1 MRNFDYAKVKD
12 PEYFRDG
19 RMDAHSDHIYYRT
32 EAEAEVKETS
42 YRQSLNGLWKFH
54 YAKNY
59 EGTIQGFESESYSC
73 KDWEDIYVPAHIQME
88 GYDAP
93 QYANV
98 QYPWEGHEEI
108 HPGEIPEHFNPV
120 ASYVNYFTVP
130 EEMKG
135 KRLFISFQG
144 AESGL
149 ALWLNGSF
157 IGYSEDS
164 FTPSE
169 FELTEYVK
177 EGENKLAAQVFK
189 WTASSWCEDQ
199 DFFRFSGIYRDVYL
213 YTVPE
218 VHVYDLQIRAIPDET
233 LKKAVFELDVQVWGS
248 GKARIVLAKDGQTV
262 IESEKELVDVDA
274 ENAGNHFEWEVEQPV
289 LWSAEDPQLY
299 DLMIEVYDADGALQ
313 EIIPQKVGFRRFEM
327 KDGIMT
333 LNGKRIVFKGVNR
346 HEFSSINGRHVS
358 EEELRK
364 DLQTMKQN
372 NINAIRTCHYPDAS
386 KIYELCD
393 EYGIYMIDE
402 TNLESHGSWD
412 VAEFTKDYT
421 YIVPHDKP
429 EWLEMMLDRANS
441 MYQRDKNH
449 AAILIWSCGNE
460 SFGGKDIYEMSQF
473 FHREDPTRLVH
484 YEGLFHDRSYNDT
497 SDMESQMY
505 PSVEAIKEFLA
516 KDNSKPFICCEYTH
530 AMGNSCGAMHKYTD
544 LTDTEPKYQGGFIW
558 DYIDQSIYKKDRY
571 GKEFQAY
578 GGDFGERPT
587 DYNFSG
593 NGIAY
598 GGNRDASP
606 KMQEVKFNYQNITAE
621 VSADS
626 VKVINKNLF
635 VNTDTFDCKVTV
647 AKDGKVIRTA
657 KLETAVAPLSE
668 QVYPLPFAKEISAG
682 EYAVTVSFSLKEEK
696 VWAKAGHEVA
706 FGQYVYQ
713 VEAEEA
719 KEVLAKADE
728 KLTVIHSTHNL
739 GVRGA
744 HFEVLFSVLNGGL
757 VSYKYAGR
765 EMIEAIPKPN
775 FWRAPTDNDCG
786 NLMQMR
792 YAQWKIASMY
802 LNHKDY
808 RQGMYGPGNIP
819 EVEEKE
825 NSVKV
830 TFKYLMPTT
839 PASEC
844 FLSYEVSG
852 DGRVK
857 TTLTYDPVKEL
868 GDMPEFGVI
877 FKFNAD
883 YDHVEWYGL
892 GEAETYADRKKGA
905 KLGIYSN
912 LVKDNIAR
920 YMVPQECG
928 AKEEVRWAKVTDRKG
943 RGMLFEMD
951 GEPMMFSA
959 LPYTPHEMENAMH
972 PYELPEVH
980 YTVVRAAKAQMGIG
994 GDDSWGARTHEEYL
1008 LNADG
1013 KMEFSFV
1020 FKGL

>member
-1 MRNFDYAKVKD
+1 MKTFDYSLVKD
-12 PEYFRDG
+12 PQYFKDG
-19 RMDAHSDHIYYRT
+19 RMDAHSDHTYYRDGE
-32 EAEAEVKETS
+32 EAQEKETS
-42 YRQSLNGLWKFH
+42 FRYDLNGIWKFH
-54 YAKNY
+54 YARNY
-59 EGTIQGFESESYSC
+59 GSAISGFEKEQYC
-73 KDWEDIYVPAHIQME
+73 CRDWDDIRVPAHIQME

-98 QYPWEGHEEI
+98 QYPWEGHEDI

-120 ASYVNYFTVP
+120 ASYVKYFEVP
-130 EEMKG
+130 EEMQG

-144 AESGL
+144 AESGI
-149 ALWLNGSF
+149 ALWLNGQF

-199 DFFRFSGIYRDVYL
+199 DFYRFSGIYRDVYL

-233 LKKAVFELDVQVWGS
+233 LSAAALEIRTNTWGKGS
-248 GKARIVLAKDGQTV
+248 VKITLSKNGETV
-262 IESEKELVDVDA
+262 IKDEKALDGE
-274 ENAGNHFEWEVEQPV
+274 EIYSWKVEDPV

-299 DLMIEVYDADGALQ
+299 DLVLEVYNEAGELQ
-313 EIIPQKVGFRRFEM
+313 EVVPQKVGFRRFEM

-346 HEFSSINGRHVS
+346 HEFSSVSGRHVS

-364 DLQTMKQN
+364 DLKTMKQN

-386 KIYELCD
+386 MIYELCD

-421 YIVPHDKP
+421 YVVPHDKP
-429 EWLEMMLDRANS
+429 EWLDMMLDRANS

-460 SFGGKDIYEMSQF
+460 SFGGKDIFEMSQF
-473 FHREDPTRLVH
+473 FHKEDPTRLVH
-484 YEGLFHDRSYNDT
+484 YEGLCHDRRYNDT

-516 KDNSKPFICCEYTH
+516 KDSSKPFICCEYTH

-606 KMQEVKFNYQNITAE
+606 KMQEVKFNYQNISAE

-635 VNTDTFDCKVTV
+635 VNTDIFDCKVTV
-647 AKDGKVIRTA
+647 AKNGKVIRRASLATS
-657 KLETAVAPLSE
+657 VAPLSE
-668 QVYPLPFAKEISAG
+668 KAYALPFAKEEKPG
-682 EYAVTVSFSLKEEK
+682 EYTVTVSFHLKEDT
-696 VWAKAGHEVA
+696 VWAEAGHEVA
-706 FGQYVYQ
+706 FGQYVYK
-713 VEAEEA
+713 VEEPKKVCPEEV
-719 KEVLAKADE
+719 K
-728 KLTVIHSTHNL
+728 VIRSTHNI

-757 VSYKYAGR
+757 VSYKYAGK

-786 NLMQMR
+786 SLMGMR
-792 YAQWKIASMY
+792 YGQWKLASMY
-802 LNHKDY
+802 LSHKDF
-808 RQGMYGPGNIP
+808 RKGPYGPSNIP
-819 EVEEKE
+819 EVEVNEKT
-825 NSVKV
+825 VKV
-830 TFKYLMPTT
+830 TYTYLMPTT
-839 PASEC
+839 PLSEC
-844 FLSYEVSG
+844 RLSYEVFG

-857 TTLTYDPVKEL
+857 TTLAYDPVKEL

-883 YDHVEWYGL
+883 YNRVEWYGL
-892 GEAETYADRKKGA
+892 GEAETYSDRKKGA

-912 LVKDNIAR
+912 KVADNIAR

-951 GEPMMFSA
+951 ENNGPMMFSA

-980 YTVVRAAKAQMGIG
+980 YTVVRVAKDQMGIG

-1008 LNADG
+1008 LKTDK

>member
-1 MRNFDYAKVKD
+1 MKTFDYSLVKD
-12 PEYFRDG
+12 PKYFKDG
-19 RMDAHSDHIYYRT
+19 RMDAHSDHTYYRDG
-32 EAEAEVKETS
+32 EEVQEKETS
-42 YRQSLNGLWKFH
+42 FRYDLNGIWKFH
-54 YAKNY
+54 YARNY
-59 EGTIQGFESESYSC
+59 GSAIPGFEKTEYCC
-73 KDWEDIYVPAHIQME
+73 KDWDDIRVPAHIQME

-98 QYPWEGHEEI
+98 QYPWEGHEDI
-108 HPGEIPEHFNPV
+108 HPGAIPEHFNPV
-120 ASYVNYFTVP
+120 ASYVKYFEVP
-130 EEMKG
+130 EEMQG

-144 AESGL
+144 AESGI
-149 ALWLNGSF
+149 ALWLNGQF
-157 IGYSEDS
+157 VGYSEDS

-233 LKKAVFELDVQVWGS
+233 LSAAALEIRTNTWGKGEVKITLS
-248 GKARIVLAKDGQTV
+248 KDGETV
-262 IESEKELVDVDA
+262 IEDKKVLDGEEIYAWKV
-274 ENAGNHFEWEVEQPV
+274 ENPV

-299 DLMIEVYDADGALQ
+299 DLTMEVYNESGELQ
-313 EIIPQKVGFRRFEM
+313 EVIPQKVGFRRFEM

-346 HEFSSINGRHVS
+346 HEFSSVSGRHVS

-364 DLQTMKQN
+364 DLKIMKQN

-386 KIYELCD
+386 LIYQLCD

-421 YIVPHDKP
+421 YVVPHDKP
-429 EWLEMMLDRANS
+429 EWLDMMLDRANS

-460 SFGGKDIYEMSQF
+460 SFGGKDIFEMSQF
-473 FHREDPTRLVH
+473 FHKADPTRLVH
-484 YEGLFHDRSYNDT
+484 YEGLCHDRRYNDT

-516 KDNSKPFICCEYTH
+516 KDDSKPFICCEYTH

-635 VNTDTFDCKVTV
+635 VNTDIFDCKVTV
-647 AKDGKVIRTA
+647 AKNGKVIRKASLATS
-657 KLETAVAPLSE
+657 VAPLSE
-668 QVYPLPFAKEISAG
+668 ETYALPLAKEEKAG
-682 EYAVTVSFSLKEEK
+682 EYAVTVSFHLKEDK
-696 VWAKAGHEVA
+696 VWAEAGHEVA
-706 FGQYVYQ
+706 FGQYVYK
-713 VEAEEA
+713 VEAPKKACPEGV
-719 KEVLAKADE
+719 EV
-728 KLTVIHSTHNL
+728 IRSTHNI

-757 VSYKYAGR
+757 ASYKYAGK

-786 NLMQMR
+786 NLMGMR
-792 YAQWKIASMY
+792 YGQWKIASMY
-802 LNHKDY
+802 LSHKDF
-808 RQGMYGPGNIP
+808 RKGPYGPGNVP
-819 EVEEKE
+819 EVEVNEKT
-825 NSVKV
+825 VKV
-830 TFKYLMPTT
+830 TYTYLMPTT
-839 PASEC
+839 PLSEC
-844 FLSYEVSG
+844 KLSYEVFG

-883 YDHVEWYGL
+883 YDRVEWYGL
-892 GEAETYADRKKGA
+892 GETETYSDRKKGA
-905 KLGIYSN
+905 KLGIYAN
-912 LVKDNIAR
+912 KVADNMAR

-951 GEPMMFSA
+951 ENNGPMMFSA

-980 YTVVRAAKAQMGIG
+980 YTVVRAAKGQMGIG

-1008 LNADG
+1008 LKTDK

>member
-1 MRNFDYAKVKD
+1 MKTFDYSLVKD
-12 PEYFRDG
+12 PQYFKDG
-19 RMDAHSDHIYYRT
+19 RMDAHSDHTYYRDGE
-32 EAEAEVKETS
+32 EAKEKETS
-42 YRQSLNGLWKFH
+42 FRYDLNGIWKFH
-54 YAKNY
+54 YARNY
-59 EGTIQGFESESYSC
+59 GSAIPEFEKTEYCC
-73 KDWEDIYVPAHIQME
+73 KDWDDIRVPAHIQME
-88 GYDAP
+88 GYDVP

-98 QYPWEGHEEI
+98 QYPWEGHEDI

-120 ASYVNYFTVP
+120 ASYVKYFEVP
-130 EEMKG
+130 EEMQG

-144 AESGL
+144 AESGI
-149 ALWLNGSF
+149 ALWLNGHF
-157 IGYSEDS
+157 VGYSEDS

-233 LKKAVFELDVQVWGS
+233 LSAAALEIRTNTWSKGTVKITLS
-248 GKARIVLAKDGQTV
+248 KDGETV
-262 IESEKELVDVDA
+262 IEDKKTLDGEEIYSWKV
-274 ENAGNHFEWEVEQPV
+274 ENPV

-299 DLMIEVYDADGALQ
+299 DLTMEVYNESGELQ
-313 EIIPQKVGFRRFEM
+313 EVIPQKVGFRRFEM

-346 HEFSSINGRHVS
+346 HEFSSVSGRHVS

-364 DLQTMKQN
+364 DLKTMKQN
-372 NINAIRTCHYPDAS
+372 NLNAIRTCHYPDAS
-386 KIYELCD
+386 LIYQLCD

-412 VAEFTKDYT
+412 IAEFTKDYT
-421 YIVPHDKP
+421 YVVPHDKP
-429 EWLEMMLDRANS
+429 EWLDMMLDRANS

-460 SFGGKDIYEMSQF
+460 SFGGKDIFEMSQF
-473 FHREDPTRLVH
+473 FHKEDPTRLVH
-484 YEGLFHDRSYNDT
+484 YEGLCHDRRYNDT

-516 KDNSKPFICCEYTH
+516 KDDSKPFICCEYTH

-635 VNTDTFDCKVTV
+635 VNTDIFDCKVTV
-647 AKDGKVIRTA
+647 AKNGKVIRKA
-657 KLETAVAPLSE
+657 SLATAVAPLSE
-668 QVYPLPFAKEISAG
+668 ETYALPLAKEEKPG
-682 EYAVTVSFSLKEEK
+682 EYAVTVSFHLKEDK
-696 VWAKAGHEVA
+696 VWAEAGHEVA
-706 FGQYVYQ
+706 FGQYIYK
-713 VEAEEA
+713 VEAPKKACPEGV
-719 KEVLAKADE
+719 EV
-728 KLTVIHSTHNL
+728 IRSTHNI

-757 VSYKYAGR
+757 TSYKYAGK

-786 NLMQMR
+786 NLMGMR
-792 YAQWKIASMY
+792 YGQWKIASMY
-802 LNHKDY
+802 LSHKDF
-808 RQGMYGPGNIP
+808 RKGPYGPGNVP
-819 EVEEKE
+819 EVEVNEKT
-825 NSVKV
+825 VKV
-830 TFKYLMPTT
+830 TYTYLMPTT
-839 PASEC
+839 PLSEC
-844 FLSYEVSG
+844 KLFYEVFG

-883 YDHVEWYGL
+883 YDRVEWYGL
-892 GEAETYADRKKGA
+892 GEAETYSDRKKGA
-905 KLGIYSN
+905 KLGIYTN
-912 LVKDNIAR
+912 KVADNMAR

-951 GEPMMFSA
+951 ENNGPMMFSA

-980 YTVVRAAKAQMGIG
+980 YTVVRVAKDQMGIG

-1008 LNADG
+1008 LKTDK

>member
-1 MRNFDYAKVKD
+1 MKAFDYSLVKD
-12 PEYFRDG
+12 PQYFKDG
-19 RMDAHSDHIYYRT
+19 RMDAHSDHTYYRNGE
-32 EAEAEVKETS
+32 EAQEKETS
-42 YRQSLNGLWKFH
+42 FRYDLNGIWKFH
-54 YAKNY
+54 YARNY
-59 EGTIQGFESESYSC
+59 GSAIPGFEKTDYCC
-73 KDWEDIYVPAHIQME
+73 KDWDDIRVPAHIQME

-98 QYPWEGHEEI
+98 QYPWEGHEDI

-120 ASYVNYFTVP
+120 ASYVKYFEVP
-130 EEMKG
+130 EEMQG

-144 AESGL
+144 AESGI
-149 ALWLNGSF
+149 ALWINGHF
-157 IGYSEDS
+157 VGYSEDS

-233 LKKAVFELDVQVWGS
+233 LGAAALEIRTNTWGKGTVKITLS
-248 GKARIVLAKDGQTV
+248 KDGETV
-262 IESEKELVDVDA
+262 IEDKKALDGEEFYSWKV
-274 ENAGNHFEWEVEQPV
+274 ENPV

-299 DLMIEVYDADGALQ
+299 DLVLEVYNEAGELQ
-313 EIIPQKVGFRRFEM
+313 EVIPQKVGFRRFEM

-346 HEFSSINGRHVS
+346 HEFSSVSGRHVS

-364 DLQTMKQN
+364 DLKTMKQN

-386 KIYELCD
+386 LIYQLCD

-421 YIVPHDKP
+421 YVVPHDKP
-429 EWLEMMLDRANS
+429 EWLDMMLDRANS

-460 SFGGKDIYEMSQF
+460 SFGGKDIFEMSQF
-473 FHREDPTRLVH
+473 FHKADPTRLVH
-484 YEGLFHDRSYNDT
+484 YEGVFHDRRYNDT

-516 KDNSKPFICCEYTH
+516 KDDSKPFICCEYTH

-598 GGNRDASP
+598 GGSRDASP

-635 VNTDTFDCKVTV
+635 VNTDIFDCKVTV
-647 AKDGKVIRTA
+647 AKNGKVIRNTSLA
-657 KLETAVAPLSE
+657 TAVAPLSE
-668 QVYPLPFAKEISAG
+668 ETYTLPLAKEEKPG
-682 EYAVTVSFSLKEEK
+682 EYAVTVSFHLKEDK
-696 VWAKAGHEVA
+696 VWTEAGHEVA

-713 VEAEEA
+713 VEEP
-719 KEVLAKADE
+719 KKACPE
-728 KLTVIHSTHNL
+728 GVKIIRSTHNI

-757 VSYKYAGR
+757 VSYKYAGK

-786 NLMQMR
+786 NLMGMR
-792 YAQWKIASMY
+792 YGQWKLASMY
-802 LNHKDY
+802 LSHKDF
-808 RQGMYGPGNIP
+808 RKGPYGPANMP
-819 EVEEKE
+819 EVEVNEKT
-825 NSVKV
+825 VKV
-830 TFKYLMPTT
+830 TYTYLMPTT
-839 PASEC
+839 PISEC
-844 FLSYEVSG
+844 RLSYEVSG

-857 TTLTYDPVKEL
+857 TTLTYAPVKEL

-883 YDHVEWYGL
+883 YDRVEWYGL
-892 GEAETYADRKKGA
+892 GEAETYSDRKKGA
-905 KLGIYSN
+905 KLGIYAN
-912 LVKDNIAR
+912 KVADNIAR

-951 GEPMMFSA
+951 ENNGPMMFSA

-980 YTVVRAAKAQMGIG
+980 YTVVRAAKGQMGIG

-1008 LNADG
+1008 LETNK

>member
-1 MRNFDYAKVKD
+1 MKTFDYSLVKD
-12 PEYFRDG
+12 PQYFKDR
-19 RMDAHSDHIYYRT
+19 RMDAHSDHTYYRDGE
-32 EAEAEVKETS
+32 EAQEKATS
-42 YRQSLNGLWKFH
+42 FRYDLNGIWKFH
-54 YAKNY
+54 YARNY
-59 EGTIQGFESESYSC
+59 GSAIPGFEKADYCC
-73 KDWEDIYVPAHIQME
+73 KDWDDIRVPAHIQME

-98 QYPWEGHEEI
+98 QYPWEGHEDI

-120 ASYVNYFTVP
+120 ASYVKYFEVP
-130 EEMKG
+130 EEMQG

-144 AESGL
+144 AESGI
-149 ALWLNGSF
+149 ALWLNGQF
-157 IGYSEDS
+157 VGYSEDS

-199 DFFRFSGIYRDVYL
+199 DFYRFSGIYRDVYL

-233 LKKAVFELDVQVWGS
+233 LSTAALEIRTNTWGKGTVKITLS
-248 GKARIVLAKDGQTV
+248 KDGETV
-262 IESEKELVDVDA
+262 IEDKKALDGEEIYSWK
-274 ENAGNHFEWEVEQPV
+274 VEDPV

-299 DLMIEVYDADGALQ
+299 DLVLEVYNEAGELQ
-313 EIIPQKVGFRRFEM
+313 EVVPQKVGFRRFEM

-346 HEFSSINGRHVS
+346 HEFSSVSGRHVS

-364 DLQTMKQN
+364 DLKTMKQN

-386 KIYELCD
+386 MIYELCD

-421 YIVPHDKP
+421 YVVPHDKP
-429 EWLEMMLDRANS
+429 EWLDMMLDRANS

-460 SFGGKDIYEMSQF
+460 SFGGKDIFEMSQF
-473 FHREDPTRLVH
+473 FHKADPTRLVH
-484 YEGLFHDRSYNDT
+484 YEGLCHDRRYNDT

-516 KDNSKPFICCEYTH
+516 KDSSKPFICCEYTH

-544 LTDTEPKYQGGFIW
+544 LTDAEPKYQGGFIW

-635 VNTDTFDCKVTV
+635 VSTDIFDCKVTV
-647 AKDGKVIRTA
+647 AKNGKVIHKA
-657 KLETAVAPLSE
+657 SLATAVAPLSE
-668 QVYPLPFAKEISAG
+668 ETYVLPLAKEEKPG
-682 EYAVTVSFSLKEEK
+682 EYTVTVSFHLKEDK
-696 VWAKAGHEVA
+696 AWAEAGHEVA

-713 VEAEEA
+713 VEEPKKTCPEGV
-719 KEVLAKADE
+719 K
-728 KLTVIHSTHNL
+728 VIRSTHNI

-757 VSYKYAGR
+757 VSYKYAGK

-786 NLMQMR
+786 NLMGMR
-792 YAQWKIASMY
+792 YGQWKLASMY
-802 LNHKDY
+802 LSHKDF
-808 RQGMYGPGNIP
+808 RQGAYGPANMP
-819 EVEEKE
+819 EVEVNEK
-825 NSVKV
+825 SVKV
-830 TFKYLMPTT
+830 SYTYIMPTT
-839 PASEC
+839 PTSEC
-844 FLSYEVSG
+844 KLSYEVFG

-857 TTLTYDPVKEL
+857 TTLVYDPVKEL

-883 YDHVEWYGL
+883 YDRVEWYGL
-892 GEAETYADRKKGA
+892 GEAETYSDRKKGA
-905 KLGIYSN
+905 KLGIYAN
-912 LVKDNIAR
+912 MVADNIAR

-951 GEPMMFSA
+951 ENNGPMMFSA

-980 YTVVRAAKAQMGIG
+980 YTVVRVAKDQMGIG

-1008 LNADG
+1008 LKTDK

>member
-1 MRNFDYAKVKD
+1 MKAFDYSLVKD
-12 PEYFRDG
+12 PQYFKDG
-19 RMDAHSDHIYYRT
+19 RMDAHSDHTYYRDGE
-32 EAEAEVKETS
+32 EAQEKETS
-42 YRQSLNGLWKFH
+42 FRYDLNGIWKFH
-54 YAKNY
+54 YARNY
-59 EGTIQGFESESYSC
+59 GSAISGFEKEEYC
-73 KDWEDIYVPAHIQME
+73 CRDWDDIRVPAHIQME

-98 QYPWEGHEEI
+98 QYPWEGHEDI

-120 ASYVNYFTVP
+120 ASYVKYFEVP
-130 EEMKG
+130 EEMQG

-144 AESGL
+144 AESGI
-149 ALWLNGSF
+149 ALWLNGQF

-199 DFFRFSGIYRDVYL
+199 DFYRFSGIYRDVYL

-233 LKKAVFELDVQVWGS
+233 LSAAALEIRTNTWGKGTVKITLS
-248 GKARIVLAKDGQTV
+248 KDGETV
-262 IESEKELVDVDA
+262 IEDKKALDGEEIYSWK
-274 ENAGNHFEWEVEQPV
+274 VEDPV

-299 DLMIEVYDADGALQ
+299 DLVLEVYNEAGELQ
-313 EIIPQKVGFRRFEM
+313 EVVPQKVGFRRFEM
-327 KDGIMT
+327 KGGIMT

-346 HEFSSINGRHVS
+346 HEFSSVSGRHVS

-364 DLQTMKQN
+364 DLKTMKQN

-386 KIYELCD
+386 MIYELCD

-421 YIVPHDKP
+421 YVVPHDKP
-429 EWLEMMLDRANS
+429 EWLDMMLDRANS

-460 SFGGKDIYEMSQF
+460 SFGGKDIFEMSQF
-473 FHREDPTRLVH
+473 FHKEDPTRLVH
-484 YEGLFHDRSYNDT
+484 YEGLCHDRRYNDT

-516 KDNSKPFICCEYTH
+516 KDSSKPFICCEYTH

-606 KMQEVKFNYQNITAE
+606 KMQEVKFNYQNISAE

-635 VNTDTFDCKVTV
+635 VNTNIFDCKVTV
-647 AKDGKVIRTA
+647 AKNGKVIRRASLATS
-657 KLETAVAPLSE
+657 VAPLSE
-668 QVYPLPFAKEISAG
+668 KAYALPFAKEEKPG
-682 EYAVTVSFSLKEEK
+682 EYTVTVSFHLKEDT
-696 VWAKAGHEVA
+696 VWAEAGHEVA
-706 FGQYVYQ
+706 FGQYVYK
-713 VEAEEA
+713 VEEPKKVCPEEV
-719 KEVLAKADE
+719 K
-728 KLTVIHSTHNL
+728 VIRSTHNI

-757 VSYKYAGR
+757 VSYKYAGK

-786 NLMQMR
+786 NLMGMR
-792 YAQWKIASMY
+792 YGQWKIASMY
-802 LNHKDY
+802 LSHKDF
-808 RQGMYGPGNIP
+808 RKGPYGPSNIP
-819 EVEEKE
+819 EVEVNEKT
-825 NSVKV
+825 VKV
-830 TFKYLMPTT
+830 TYTYLMPTT
-839 PASEC
+839 PLSEC
-844 FLSYEVSG
+844 RLSYEVFG

-857 TTLTYDPVKEL
+857 TTLAYDPVKEL

-883 YDHVEWYGL
+883 YNRVEWYGL
-892 GEAETYADRKKGA
+892 GEAETYSDRKKGA

-912 LVKDNIAR
+912 KVADNIAR

-928 AKEEVRWAKVTDRKG
+928 AKEEVRWAKVIDRKG

-951 GEPMMFSA
+951 ENNGPMMFSA

-980 YTVVRAAKAQMGIG
+980 YTVVRVAKDQMGIG

-1008 LNADG
+1008 LKTDK

>member
-1 MRNFDYAKVKD
+1 MKTFDYSLVKD
-12 PEYFRDG
+12 PQYFKDG
-19 RMDAHSDHIYYRT
+19 RMDAHSDHTYYRDG
-32 EAEAEVKETS
+32 EEVQEKETS
-42 YRQSLNGLWKFH
+42 FRYDLNGIWKFH
-54 YAKNY
+54 YARNY
-59 EGTIQGFESESYSC
+59 GSAIPGFEKTEYCC
-73 KDWEDIYVPAHIQME
+73 KDWDDIRVPAHIQME
-88 GYDAP
+88 GYDVP

-98 QYPWEGHEEI
+98 QYPWEGHEDI

-120 ASYVNYFTVP
+120 ASYVKYFEVP
-130 EEMKG
+130 EEMQG

-144 AESGL
+144 AESGI
-149 ALWLNGSF
+149 ALWLNGHF
-157 IGYSEDS
+157 VGYSEDS

-233 LKKAVFELDVQVWGS
+233 LSAAALEIRTNTWGKGEVKITLS
-248 GKARIVLAKDGQTV
+248 RAGETV
-262 IESEKELVDVDA
+262 IEDKKALDGEEIYAWKV
-274 ENAGNHFEWEVEQPV
+274 ENPV

-299 DLMIEVYDADGALQ
+299 DLTMEIYNEAGELQ
-313 EIIPQKVGFRRFEM
+313 EVIPQKIEFRRFEM

-346 HEFSSINGRHVS
+346 HEFSSVSGRHVS

-364 DLQTMKQN
+364 DLKIMKQN

-386 KIYELCD
+386 LIYRLCD

-412 VAEFTKDYT
+412 IAEFTKDYT
-421 YIVPHDKP
+421 YVVPHDKP
-429 EWLEMMLDRANS
+429 EWLDMMLDRANS

-460 SFGGKDIYEMSQF
+460 SFGGKDIFEMSQF
-473 FHREDPTRLVH
+473 FHKADPTRLVH
-484 YEGLFHDRSYNDT
+484 YEGVCHDRRYNDT

-516 KDNSKPFICCEYTH
+516 KDDSKPFVCCEYTH

-578 GGDFGERPT
+578 GGDSGERPT

-635 VNTDTFDCKVTV
+635 VNTDIFDCKVTV
-647 AKDGKVIRTA
+647 AKDGKVIRKA
-657 KLETAVAPLSE
+657 SLATAVAPLSE
-668 QVYPLPFAKEISAG
+668 EVYALPLAKEEKPG
-682 EYAVTVSFSLKEEK
+682 EYAVTVSFHLKEDK
-696 VWAKAGHEVA
+696 VWAEAGHEVA
-706 FGQYVYQ
+706 FGQYIYK
-713 VEAEEA
+713 VEAPKKACPEGV
-719 KEVLAKADE
+719 EV
-728 KLTVIHSTHNL
+728 IRSTHNI
-739 GVRGA
+739 GVRGT
-744 HFEVLFSVLNGGL
+744 HFEALFSVLNGGL
-757 VSYKYAGR
+757 VSYKYAGK

-786 NLMQMR
+786 NLMGMR
-792 YAQWKIASMY
+792 YGQWKIASMY
-802 LNHKDY
+802 LSHKDF
-808 RQGMYGPGNIP
+808 RKGPYGPGNIP
-819 EVEEKE
+819 EVEVNEKT
-825 NSVKV
+825 VKV
-830 TFKYLMPTT
+830 TYTYLMPTT
-839 PASEC
+839 PTSKC
-844 FLSYEVSG
+844 KLSYEVFG

-857 TTLTYDPVKEL
+857 TTLTYEPVKEL

-883 YDHVEWYGL
+883 YDRVEWYGL
-892 GEAETYADRKKGA
+892 GETETYSDRKKGA
-905 KLGIYSN
+905 KLGIYAN
-912 LVKDNIAR
+912 KVADNMAR

-951 GEPMMFSA
+951 EHNGPMMFSA

-980 YTVVRAAKAQMGIG
+980 YTVVRAAKGQMGIG

-1008 LNADG
+1008 LKTDK

>member
-1 MRNFDYAKVKD
+1 MMKTFDYSLVKD
-12 PEYFRDG
+12 PQYFKDG
-19 RMDAHSDHIYYRT
+19 RMDAHSDHTYYRDGE
-32 EAEAEVKETS
+32 EAQEKETS
-42 YRQSLNGLWKFH
+42 FRYDLNGIWKFH
-54 YAKNY
+54 YARNY
-59 EGTIQGFESESYSC
+59 GSAILGFEKEEYC
-73 KDWEDIYVPAHIQME
+73 CRDWDDIRVPAHIQME

-98 QYPWEGHEEI
+98 QYPWEGHEDI

-120 ASYVNYFTVP
+120 ASYVKYFEVP
-130 EEMKG
+130 EEMQG

-144 AESGL
+144 AESGI
-149 ALWLNGSF
+149 ALWLNGHF
-157 IGYSEDS
+157 VGYSEDS

-233 LKKAVFELDVQVWGS
+233 LSAAALEIRTNTWGKGTVKITLS
-248 GKARIVLAKDGQTV
+248 KDGETV
-262 IESEKELVDVDA
+262 IEDKKALDGEEIYSWKVAD
-274 ENAGNHFEWEVEQPV
+274 PV
-289 LWSAEDPQLY
+289 LWSAEEPQLY
-299 DLMIEVYDADGALQ
+299 DLTLEVYNEAGELQ
-313 EIIPQKVGFRRFEM
+313 EVIPQRVGFRRFEM

-346 HEFSSINGRHVS
+346 HEFSSVSGRHVS

-364 DLQTMKQN
+364 DLKTMKQN

-386 KIYELCD
+386 LIYQLCD

-421 YIVPHDKP
+421 YVVPHDKP
-429 EWLEMMLDRANS
+429 EWLDMMLDRANS

-449 AAILIWSCGNE
+449 TAILIWSCGNE
-460 SFGGKDIYEMSQF
+460 SFGGKDIFEMSQF
-473 FHREDPTRLVH
+473 FRNTDPTRLVH
-484 YEGLFHDRSYNDT
+484 YEGLCHDRRYNDT

-516 KDNSKPFICCEYTH
+516 KDDSKPFVCCEYTH

-635 VNTDTFDCKVTV
+635 VNTDIFDCKVTV
-647 AKDGKVIRTA
+647 AKNGKVIRKA
-657 KLETAVAPLSE
+657 SLATAVAPLSE
-668 QVYPLPFAKEISAG
+668 ETYALPLAKEEKSG
-682 EYAVTVSFSLKEEK
+682 EYAVTVSFHLKEDK
-696 VWAKAGHEVA
+696 AWAEAGHEVA

-713 VEAEEA
+713 VEEPKKTCPEGV
-719 KEVLAKADE
+719 K
-728 KLTVIHSTHNL
+728 VIRSTHNI

-757 VSYKYAGR
+757 VSYKYAGK

-786 NLMQMR
+786 NLMGMR
-792 YAQWKIASMY
+792 YGQWKIASMY
-802 LNHKDY
+802 LSHKDF
-808 RQGMYGPGNIP
+808 RQGPYGPGNEP
-819 EVEEKE
+819 EVEVNEKT
-825 NSVKV
+825 VKV
-830 TFKYLMPTT
+830 TYTYLMPTT
-839 PASEC
+839 PLSEC
-844 FLSYEVSG
+844 RLSYEVSG

-857 TTLTYDPVKEL
+857 TTLSYDPVKEL

-883 YDHVEWYGL
+883 YDRVEWYGL
-892 GEAETYADRKKGA
+892 GEAETYSDRKKGA
-905 KLGIYSN
+905 KLGIYAN
-912 LVKDNIAR
+912 KVADNIAR

-951 GEPMMFSA
+951 ENNGPMMFSA

-980 YTVVRAAKAQMGIG
+980 YTVVRVAKDQMGIG

-1008 LNADG
+1008 LETDK

>member
-1 MRNFDYAKVKD
+1 MKTFDYSLVKD
-12 PEYFRDG
+12 PQYFKDG
-19 RMDAHSDHIYYRT
+19 RMDAHSDHTYYRDG
-32 EAEAEVKETS
+32 EEVQEKETS
-42 YRQSLNGLWKFH
+42 FRYDLNGIWKFH
-54 YAKNY
+54 YARNY
-59 EGTIQGFESESYSC
+59 GSAIPGFEKTEYCC
-73 KDWEDIYVPAHIQME
+73 KDWDDIRVPAHIQME
-88 GYDAP
+88 GYDVP

-98 QYPWEGHEEI
+98 QYPWEGHEDI
-108 HPGEIPEHFNPV
+108 HPGEVPEHFNPV
-120 ASYVNYFTVP
+120 ASYVKYFEVP
-130 EEMKG
+130 EEMQG

-144 AESGL
+144 AESGI
-149 ALWLNGSF
+149 ALWLNGHF
-157 IGYSEDS
+157 VGYSEDS

-169 FELTEYVK
+169 FELTEYVQ

-233 LKKAVFELDVQVWGS
+233 LSAAALEIRTNTWGKGEIKITLS
-248 GKARIVLAKDGQTV
+248 RAGETV
-262 IESEKELVDVDA
+262 IEDKKVLDGEEIYAWKV
-274 ENAGNHFEWEVEQPV
+274 ENPL

-299 DLMIEVYDADGALQ
+299 DLTMEVYNESGELQ
-313 EIIPQKVGFRRFEM
+313 EVIPQKVGFRRFEM

-346 HEFSSINGRHVS
+346 HEFSSVSGRHVS

-364 DLQTMKQN
+364 DLKIMKQN

-386 KIYELCD
+386 LIYQLCD

-421 YIVPHDKP
+421 YVVPHDKP
-429 EWLEMMLDRANS
+429 EWLDMMLDRANS

-460 SFGGKDIYEMSQF
+460 SFGGKDIFEMSQF
-473 FHREDPTRLVH
+473 FHKADPTRLVH
-484 YEGLFHDRSYNDT
+484 YEGLCHDRRYNDT

-516 KDNSKPFICCEYTH
+516 KDDSKPFICCEYTH

-635 VNTDTFDCKVTV
+635 VNTDIFDCKVTV
-647 AKDGKVIRTA
+647 AKDGKVIRKA
-657 KLETAVAPLSE
+657 SLATAVAPLSE
-668 QVYPLPFAKEISAG
+668 EVYALPLAKEEKPG
-682 EYAVTVSFSLKEEK
+682 EYAVTVSFHLKEDK
-696 VWAKAGHEVA
+696 VWAEAGHEVA
-706 FGQYVYQ
+706 FGQYIYK
-713 VEAEEA
+713 VEAPKKACPEGV
-719 KEVLAKADE
+719 EV
-728 KLTVIHSTHNL
+728 IRSTHNI
-739 GVRGA
+739 GVRGT

-757 VSYKYAGR
+757 VSYKYAGK

-786 NLMQMR
+786 NLMGMR
-792 YAQWKIASMY
+792 YGQWKIASMY
-802 LNHKDY
+802 LSHKDF
-808 RQGMYGPGNIP
+808 RKGPYGPGNIP
-819 EVEEKE
+819 EVEVNEKT
-825 NSVKV
+825 VKV
-830 TFKYLMPTT
+830 TYTYLMPTT
-839 PASEC
+839 PTSKC
-844 FLSYEVSG
+844 KLSYEVFG

-857 TTLTYDPVKEL
+857 TTLTYEPVKEL

-883 YDHVEWYGL
+883 YDRVEWYGL
-892 GEAETYADRKKGA
+892 GETETYSDRKKGA
-905 KLGIYSN
+905 KLGIYAN
-912 LVKDNIAR
+912 KVADNMAR

-951 GEPMMFSA
+951 EHNGPMMFSA

-980 YTVVRAAKAQMGIG
+980 YTVVRVAKGQMGIG

-1008 LNADG
+1008 LKTDK

>member
-1 MRNFDYAKVKD
+1 MKTFDYSLVKD
-12 PEYFRDG
+12 PQYFRDG
-19 RMDAHSDHIYYRT
+19 RMDAHSDHTYYRDGE
-32 EAEAEVKETS
+32 EAQEKETS
-42 YRQSLNGLWKFH
+42 FRYDLNGIWKFH
-54 YAKNY
+54 YARNY
-59 EGTIQGFESESYSC
+59 GSAVPGFEKEEYC
-73 KDWEDIYVPAHIQME
+73 CRDWDDIRVPAHIQME

-98 QYPWEGHEEI
+98 QYPWEGHEDI

-120 ASYVNYFTVP
+120 ASYVKYFEVP
-130 EEMKG
+130 EEMQG

-144 AESGL
+144 AESGI
-149 ALWLNGSF
+149 ALWLNGQF
-157 IGYSEDS
+157 VGYSEDS

-199 DFFRFSGIYRDVYL
+199 DFYRFSGIYRDVYL

-233 LKKAVFELDVQVWGS
+233 LSAAALEIRTNTWGKGS
-248 GKARIVLAKDGQTV
+248 VKITLSKDGETV
-262 IESEKELVDVDA
+262 IEDKKALDGEEIYSWK
-274 ENAGNHFEWEVEQPV
+274 VEDPV

-299 DLMIEVYDADGALQ
+299 DLVLEVYNEAGELQ
-313 EIIPQKVGFRRFEM
+313 EVIPQRVGFRRFEM

-346 HEFSSINGRHVS
+346 HEFSSVSGRHVS

-364 DLQTMKQN
+364 DLKTMKQN

-386 KIYELCD
+386 MIYELCD

-421 YIVPHDKP
+421 YVVPHDKP
-429 EWLEMMLDRANS
+429 EWLDMMLDRANS

-460 SFGGKDIYEMSQF
+460 SFGGKDIFEMSQF
-473 FHREDPTRLVH
+473 FHKEDPTRLVH
-484 YEGLFHDRSYNDT
+484 YEGLCHDRRYNDT

-516 KDNSKPFICCEYTH
+516 KDSSKPFICCEYTH

-544 LTDTEPKYQGGFIW
+544 LTDAEPKYQGGFIW

-621 VSADS
+621 INADS

-635 VNTDTFDCKVTV
+635 VNTDIFDCKVTV
-647 AKDGKVIRTA
+647 AKNGKVIHKA
-657 KLETAVAPLSE
+657 SLATAVAPLSE
-668 QVYPLPFAKEISAG
+668 ETYVLPLAKEEKPG
-682 EYAVTVSFSLKEEK
+682 EYTVTVSFHLKEDK
-696 VWAKAGHEVA
+696 AWAEAGHEVA
-706 FGQYVYQ
+706 FGQYVYKI
-713 VEAEEA
+713 EEP
-719 KEVLAKADE
+719 KKTCPEGVK
-728 KLTVIHSTHNL
+728 VIRSTHNI

-757 VSYKYAGR
+757 VSYKYAGK

-786 NLMQMR
+786 NLMGMR
-792 YAQWKIASMY
+792 YGQWKLASMY
-802 LNHKDY
+802 LSHKDF
-808 RQGMYGPGNIP
+808 RKGPYGPSNMP
-819 EVEEKE
+819 EVEVNEK
-825 NSVKV
+825 SVKV
-830 TFKYLMPTT
+830 AYTYIMPTT
-839 PASEC
+839 PTSEC
-844 FLSYEVSG
+844 KLSYEVFG

-883 YDHVEWYGL
+883 YDRVEWYGL
-892 GEAETYADRKKGA
+892 GEAETYSDRKKGA
-905 KLGIYSN
+905 KLGIYAN
-912 LVKDNIAR
+912 MVADNIAR

-951 GEPMMFSA
+951 ENNGPMMFSA

-980 YTVVRAAKAQMGIG
+980 YTVVRVAKDQMGIG

-1008 LNADG
+1008 LKTDK

>member
-1 MRNFDYAKVKD
+1 MKVFDYSLVKD
-12 PEYFRDG
+12 PQYFKDG
-19 RMDAHSDHIYYRT
+19 RMDAHSDHTYYRDGE
-32 EAEAEVKETS
+32 EAQEKETS
-42 YRQSLNGLWKFH
+42 FRYDLNGIWKFH
-54 YAKNY
+54 YARNY
-59 EGTIQGFESESYSC
+59 GSAILGFEKEEYC
-73 KDWEDIYVPAHIQME
+73 CRDWDDIRVPAHIQME

-98 QYPWEGHEEI
+98 QYPWEGHEDI

-120 ASYVNYFTVP
+120 ASYVKYFEVP
-130 EEMKG
+130 EEMQG

-144 AESGL
+144 AESGI
-149 ALWLNGSF
+149 ALWLNGHF
-157 IGYSEDS
+157 VGYSEDS

-233 LKKAVFELDVQVWGS
+233 LSAAALEIRTNTWGKGTVKITLS
-248 GKARIVLAKDGQTV
+248 KDGETV
-262 IESEKELVDVDA
+262 IEDKKALDGEEIYSWKVAD
-274 ENAGNHFEWEVEQPV
+274 PV

-299 DLMIEVYDADGALQ
+299 DLTLEVYNEAGELQ
-313 EIIPQKVGFRRFEM
+313 EVIPQRVGFRRFEM

-346 HEFSSINGRHVS
+346 HEFSSVSGRHVS

-364 DLQTMKQN
+364 DLKTMKQN

-386 KIYELCD
+386 LIYQLCD

-421 YIVPHDKP
+421 YVVPHDKP
-429 EWLEMMLDRANS
+429 EWLDMMLDRANS

-449 AAILIWSCGNE
+449 TAILIWSCGNE
-460 SFGGKDIYEMSQF
+460 SFGGKDIFEMSQF
-473 FHREDPTRLVH
+473 FRNTDPTRLVH
-484 YEGLFHDRSYNDT
+484 YEGLCHDRRYNDT

-516 KDNSKPFICCEYTH
+516 KDDSKPFICCEYTH

-635 VNTDTFDCKVTV
+635 VNTDIFDCKVTV
-647 AKDGKVIRTA
+647 AKNGKVIHKA
-657 KLETAVAPLSE
+657 SLATAVAPLSE
-668 QVYPLPFAKEISAG
+668 ETYALPLAKEEKPG
-682 EYAVTVSFSLKEEK
+682 EYAVTVSFHLKEDK
-696 VWAKAGHEVA
+696 AWAEAGHEVA

-713 VEAEEA
+713 VEEPKKTCPEGV
-719 KEVLAKADE
+719 K
-728 KLTVIHSTHNL
+728 VIRSTHNI

-757 VSYKYAGR
+757 VSYKYAGK

-786 NLMQMR
+786 NLMGMR
-792 YAQWKIASMY
+792 YGQWKIASMY
-802 LNHKDY
+802 LSHKDF
-808 RQGMYGPGNIP
+808 RQGPYGPGNEP
-819 EVEEKE
+819 EVEGNEKT
-825 NSVKV
+825 VKV
-830 TFKYLMPTT
+830 TYTYLMPTT
-839 PASEC
+839 PLSEC
-844 FLSYEVSG
+844 RLSYEVSG

-857 TTLTYDPVKEL
+857 TTLSYDPVKEL

-883 YDHVEWYGL
+883 YDRVEWYGL
-892 GEAETYADRKKGA
+892 GEAETYSDRKKGA
-905 KLGIYSN
+905 KLGIYAN
-912 LVKDNIAR
+912 KVADNIAR

-951 GEPMMFSA
+951 ENNGPMMFSA

-980 YTVVRAAKAQMGIG
+980 YTVVRVAKDQMGIG

-1008 LNADG
+1008 LETDK

>member
-1 MRNFDYAKVKD
+1 MKTFDYSLVKD
-12 PEYFRDG
+12 PQYFKDG
-19 RMDAHSDHIYYRT
+19 RMDAHSDHTYYRDG
-32 EAEAEVKETS
+32 EEVQEKETS
-42 YRQSLNGLWKFH
+42 FRYDLNGIWKFH
-54 YAKNY
+54 YARNY
-59 EGTIQGFESESYSC
+59 GSAIPEFEKTEYCC
-73 KDWEDIYVPAHIQME
+73 KDWDDIRVPAHIQME
-88 GYDAP
+88 GYDVP

-98 QYPWEGHEEI
+98 QYPWEGHEDI

-120 ASYVNYFTVP
+120 ASYVKYFEVP
-130 EEMKG
+130 EKMQG

-144 AESGL
+144 AESGI
-149 ALWLNGSF
+149 ALWLNGHF
-157 IGYSEDS
+157 VGYSEDS

-233 LKKAVFELDVQVWGS
+233 LSAAALEIRTNTWGKGEVKITLS
-248 GKARIVLAKDGQTV
+248 KDGETV
-262 IESEKELVDVDA
+262 IEDKKALDGEEIYAWKV
-274 ENAGNHFEWEVEQPV
+274 ENPV

-299 DLMIEVYDADGALQ
+299 DLTMEIYNESGELQ
-313 EIIPQKVGFRRFEM
+313 EVIPQKVGFRRFEM

-346 HEFSSINGRHVS
+346 HEFSSVSGRHVS

-364 DLQTMKQN
+364 DLKIMKQN

-386 KIYELCD
+386 LIYQLCD

-412 VAEFTKDYT
+412 IAEFTKDYT
-421 YIVPHDKP
+421 YVVPHDKP
-429 EWLEMMLDRANS
+429 EWLDMMLDRANS

-460 SFGGKDIYEMSQF
+460 SFGGKDIFEMSQF
-473 FHREDPTRLVH
+473 FHKADPTRLVH
-484 YEGLFHDRSYNDT
+484 YEGVCHDRRYNDT

-516 KDNSKPFICCEYTH
+516 KDDSKPFVCCEYTH

-635 VNTDTFDCKVTV
+635 VNTDIFDCKVTV
-647 AKDGKVIRTA
+647 AKDGKVIRKA
-657 KLETAVAPLSE
+657 SLATAVAPLSE
-668 QVYPLPFAKEISAG
+668 EVYALPLAKEEKPG
-682 EYAVTVSFSLKEEK
+682 EYAVTVSFHLKEDK
-696 VWAKAGHEVA
+696 VWAEVGHEVA
-706 FGQYVYQ
+706 FGQYIYK
-713 VEAEEA
+713 VEAPKKACPEGV
-719 KEVLAKADE
+719 EV
-728 KLTVIHSTHNL
+728 IRSTHNI

-757 VSYKYAGR
+757 TSYKYAGK

-786 NLMQMR
+786 NLMGMR
-792 YAQWKIASMY
+792 YGQWKIASMY
-802 LNHKDY
+802 LSHKDF
-808 RQGMYGPGNIP
+808 RKGPYGPGNVP
-819 EVEEKE
+819 EVEVNEKT
-825 NSVKV
+825 VKV
-830 TFKYLMPTT
+830 TYTYLMPTT
-839 PASEC
+839 PLSEC
-844 FLSYEVSG
+844 KLFYEVFG

-883 YDHVEWYGL
+883 YDRVEWYGL
-892 GEAETYADRKKGA
+892 GEAETYSDRKKGA
-905 KLGIYSN
+905 KLGIYTN
-912 LVKDNIAR
+912 KVADNMAR

-951 GEPMMFSA
+951 ENNGPMMFSA

-980 YTVVRAAKAQMGIG
+980 YTVVRVAKDQMGIG

-1008 LNADG
+1008 LKTDK